1 MLEMRRNFREEV
13 SPVIVIRGN
22 QIEPLVVTETVY
34 LTIEVFIEACHVV
47 FFTKGYLSR
56 GVLNNTDRVQLIRL
70 VAPFRQ
76 KIGTDVGIATL
87 MLAPELLNYP

>member
-1 MLEMRRNFREEV
+1 MGRNVREEV

-22 QIEPLVVTETVY
+22 QIEPLVVTETLY
-34 LTIEVFIEACHVV
+34 LTIEVSIEARHVV
-47 FFTKGYLSR
+47 FFTKSYLSR
-56 GVLNNTDRVQLIRL
+56 GVLDNTDLVQLIRL

-87 MLAPELLNYP
+87 MLAPELGNNT